1 MPPELVKN
9 GEELRGPLS
18 PATVRLLRLYRD
30 VYRPVHAGGGA
41 SSWPF
46 PRPDGSHWP
55 VGRARAALMDLTA
68 KWIGA
73 SVNPHLVRALLG
85 QLVLE
90 ERPGAIGLAKD
101 VLGHRL
107 SATTE
112 RYYLRL
118 DRLRSRRLLHT
129 MLERRRTGGRGGEV
143 R

>member
-30 VYRPVHAGGGA
+30 VYRPVHAGGAA
-41 SSWPF
+41 SSWLF
-46 PRPDGSHWP
+46 PRPDGTHWP
-55 VGRARAALMDLTA
+55 VGQACETLMDLTA
-68 KWIGA
+68 KRIGA
-73 SVNPHLVRALLG
+73 PVNPHLVRALLG

-90 ERPGAIGLAKD
+90 ERPGAIGVVKD

-112 RYYLRL
+112 AYYLRL
-118 DRLRSRRLLHT
+118 DRLRSRKALHA
-129 MLERRRTGGRGGEV
+129 LYERRRRGAGGPT
-143 R
+143 